1 MNCAGGSAVQG
12 WNMVN
17 MAMIPLL
24 VLAGGALIWLIFS
37 ARRPLA

>member
-1 MNCAGGSAVQG
+1 
-12 WNMVN
+12 
-17 MAMIPLL
+17 MIPLL